1 MMSRFLEIFAEYVK
15 ENDGKVFAV
24 AEIVG
29 DELPKKIVIKENNA
43 GQNVYSISK
52 MYTVTA
58 IGVLWDRGLL
68 KLDDTV
74 VNILGDECPEG
85 YEPYWNETTVDMLM
99 RHMTGFP
106 GGFDTDV
113 LDGST
118 YDPDYLK
125 EIMLKKW
132 VSPPETEKHYED
144 ANYYILSRVVNKVSG
159 KPLLQFCWENIFLPL
174 SFKEAAWS
182 CCPKGHA
189 IGATGLYIRVEDM
202 VKLGAV
208 YLNNGEYRGKRI
220 VSSEWVEK
228 VLERE
233 YEFKPNG
240 IKDSYNK
247 GGLYG
252 QELLV
257 IPSENR
263 VVGWQGYNNQPDGP
277 DLTRFAAEYCIE

>member
-1 MMSRFLEIFAEYVK
+1 MSRFLEDFKEYIK
-15 ENDGKVFAV
+15 EKDGKVFSI
-24 AEIVG
+24 AEIRG
-29 DELPKKIVIKENNA
+29 NDLPEKIDIKENNA
-43 GQNVYSISK
+43 SQNVYSVSK

-58 IGVLWDRGLL
+58 IGILWDRGLL
-68 KLDDTV
+68 KTEDIVTD
-74 VNILGDECPEG
+74 ILGDECLEG
-85 YEPYWNETTVDMLM
+85 YETCWESTTVDMLM

-113 LDGST
+113 MDASA

-132 VSPPETEKHYED
+132 VCPPETERHYED
-144 ANYYILSRVVNKVSG
+144 ANYYILSRIVNKVSG

-174 SFKEAAWS
+174 GFKEAAWS

-202 VKLGAV
+202 IKLGAV
-208 YLNNGEYRGKRI
+208 YLNKGEYRGARI
-220 VSSEWVEK
+220 VSEKWVDT
-228 VLERE
+228 VLERV

-257 IPSENR
+257 IPCENR
-263 VVGWQGYNNQPDGP
+263 VVAWQGHTKESNGP
-277 DLTRFAAEYCIE
+277 DLTKYAAEYDGK

>member
-1 MMSRFLEIFAEYVK
+1 MNSFLEEFKTFIDK
-15 ENDGKVFAV
+15 NDGRVFSV
-24 AEIVG
+24 AQIIG
-29 DELPKKIVIKENNA
+29 DSNPEKIELKENNA
-43 GQNVYSISK
+43 SQNIYSISK

-58 IGVLWDRGLL
+58 VGILCDKGLL
-68 KLDDTV
+68 KTDDTV
-74 VNILGDECPEG
+74 TTILGDECPEG
-85 YEPYWNETTVDMLM
+85 YDPYWDVTTVDMLM
-99 RHMTGFP
+99 RHMVGFP

-113 LDGST
+113 LDASE

-132 VSPPETEKHYED
+132 LCPPDTERHYED
-144 ANYYILSRVVNKVSG
+144 AVYYILSRIVNKVSG
-159 KPLLQFCWENIFLPL
+159 KPLFNFCWENIFQPL

-189 IGATGLYIRVEDM
+189 IGATGLYIRCEDM
-202 VKLGAV
+202 IKLGAV
-208 YLNNGEYRGKRI
+208 YLNNGEYQGKRI
-220 VSSEWVEK
+220 VSSEWVSK

-257 IPSENR
+257 IPCENR
-263 VVGWQGYNNQPDGP
+263 VVGWQACDRRQEIPDF
-277 DLTRFAAEYCIE
+277 TKFAAEYAFK

>member
-1 MMSRFLEIFAEYVK
+1 MSKFLEDFAEYIR
-15 ENDGKVFAV
+15 ENGGKVFTV
-24 AEIVG
+24 AEIRG
-29 DELPKKIVIKENNA
+29 NELPEKIEIKENNA
-43 GQNVYSISK
+43 SQNVYSISK

-68 KLDDTV
+68 RLDDTV
-74 VNILGDECPEG
+74 VDILDDECPAG
-85 YEPYWNETTVDMLM
+85 YEPYWSETTVDMLM

-113 LDGST
+113 FDASA

-132 VSPPETEKHYED
+132 VCPPETERHYED
-144 ANYYILSRVVNKVSG
+144 AGYYILSRIVNKLSG

-182 CCPKGHA
+182 CCPRGHA

-208 YLNNGEYRGKRI
+208 YLNKGEYRGKRI

-228 VLERE
+228 VLEKG

-257 IPSENR
+257 IPCENR
-263 VVGWQGYNNQPDGP
+263 VVGWQGHTKGSDGP
-277 DLTRFAAEYCIE
+277 DLTRYAAEYSLK